1 MSWAGIGVAPILGY
15 SHVKE
20 AFYRGLPNNQLIFFV
35 NSWLSWKFT
44 SPEKFSQANLTTL
57 GSKFYVPLF
66 WSNPLMGQAAPSI
79 CQRQSHSFL
88 SNSSGDKARV
98 ISGDL
103 PIVSPTGPPS
113 TFTDTHTPAPDEI
126 LVLHLPCFMKTA
138 PAGSLVSSE
147 RSAQHPQRFAC
158 SPATL
163 PRASSQWQ
171 LIFRRAIISYNI
183 PLLRQHRPEIKR
195 SNPLPTFLLLRGMY
209 SSIPQ
214 ADPSLSC
221 RPGTHLDAG
230 YHGDKAS
237 FLSFS
242 SWSFQSSRERIT
254 CPVLF
259 HLESTLEA
267 PGYFWKASK
276 SRLQSNEIRISGCGS
291 LALWWFY
298 NVEPRLRS
306 I

>member
-1 MSWAGIGVAPILGY
+1 MKFLFSTCLASWSQHRPGAL
-15 SHVKE
+15 SLL
-20 AFYRGLPNNQLIFFV
+20 RGL
-35 NSWLSWKFT
+35 LSI
-44 SPEKFSQANLTTL
+44 PRDLP
-57 GSKFYVPLF
+57 VPLRLF
-66 WSNPLMGQAAPSI
+66 QEL
-79 CQRQSHSFL
+79 
-88 SNSSGDKARV
+88 
-98 ISGDL
+98 L
-103 PIVSPTGPPS
+103 P
-113 TFTDTHTPAPDEI
+113 
-126 LVLHLPCFMKTA
+126 K
-138 PAGSLVSSE
+138 
-147 RSAQHPQRFAC
+147 
-158 SPATL
+158 
-163 PRASSQWQ
+163 WQ

-183 PLLRQHRPEIKR
+183 PLLRQHRPDIKR
-195 SNPLPTFLLLRGMY
+195 SNPLPTFLLLRGVY
-209 SSIPQ
+209 SSIHKQ
-214 ADPSLSC
+214 TPSLSC
-221 RPGTHLDAG
+221 RPGTHFGAG

-291 LALWWFY
+291 PALWWFY